1 MRKISYIL
9 LFLLLPLQIAV
20 ADVETEAEKTLKA
33 AVGQVFTILAKKDV
47 SMDQKKREVIE
58 ITNTTFG
65 FPLMA
70 KLSIGKEHWS
80 TI

>member
-9 LFLLLPLQIAV
+9 LFLLLPFQIAV

-33 AVGQVFTILAKKDV
+33 AVGQVFTVLTNKDV
-47 SMDQKKREVIE
+47 SINQKRREVIE

-70 KLSIGKEHWS
+70 KLSIGKEYW
-80 TI
+80 